1 MEYRKLGKSGIL
13 VSRLCFGTLT
23 VGPLQKGL
31 SYLQGGRLMAQAF
44 SGGVTCLDTAEYYE
58 NYGHIREGIRFF
70 SDVVVMTKSYA
81 YDRAWAA
88 ESVGRAMNALGR
100 NQIDVMMLHEQE
112 SVHTLRGHREA
123 LDYYLALKEKGVIK
137 AVGVSTHFVGCA
149 AAVAKMPQVDV
160 LSVPLN
166 WKGYGIMDGSLLDML
181 SVIREAK
188 QAGKGITAMKPLGG
202 GHLSGGAREALDY
215 VAGLEDVDCIPL
227 GMQNALEVDCNLAYF
242 NGNPQE
248 DLFIK
253 THGQTRRLHIAD
265 WCVGCGACAARCKQ
279 RAIRVEDGRA
289 KVDQERC
296 VLCGYCA
303 KVCPEFCIK
312 VY

>member
-1 MEYRKLGKSGIL
+1 
-13 VSRLCFGTLT
+13 
-23 VGPLQKGL
+23 
-31 SYLQGGRLMAQAF
+31 MAISA
-44 SGGVTCLDTAEYYE
+44 GD
-58 NYGHIREGIRFF
+58 RFF
-70 SDVVVMTKSYA
+70 PNVVVMTKSYA

-181 SVIREAK
+181 SVTAGEAG
-188 QAGKGITAMKPLGG
+188 GKGITAYEA
-202 GHLSGGAREALDY
+202 SGVGTSRAVPEKRLTMWRDWRMWIASL
-215 VAGLEDVDCIPL
+215 LECRMLWRWMVPDS
-227 GMQNALEVDCNLAYF
+227 F
-242 NGNPQE
+242 
-248 DLFIK
+248 
-253 THGQTRRLHIAD
+253 
-265 WCVGCGACAARCKQ
+265 
-279 RAIRVEDGRA
+279 
-289 KVDQERC
+289 
-296 VLCGYCA
+296 
-303 KVCPEFCIK
+303 
-312 VY
+312 